1 MDPSYIYF
9 KEINIDQDNFF
20 TADFSKEN
28 EIEEVLFNKENEYG
42 VTGLTINSIL
52 PDEKI
57 LKIENVKEQKK
68 ISDEIQE
75 LIKNY
80 KEPDL
85 TFFIS
90 RPETNT
96 ITIPFVKK
104 NKSDLPKLK
113 LLYFNTSSKKNE
125 DFLMYDY
132 VGHLKKFGF
141 EWNHNAL
148 GFKFEIKIDNS
159 DSKKIKKNFF
169 TKRYKNKYQY

>member
-9 KEINIDQDNFF
+9 KEIDIDIDKSF

-52 PDEKI
+52 PDEKL

-90 RPETNT
+90 NPETAT
-96 ITIPFVKK
+96 IRIPFQKK
-104 NKSDLPKLK
+104 NESDLRKLK
-113 LLYFNTSSKKNE
+113 LTYFNTTTKKMKIFYCIIIW
-125 DFLMYDY
+125 DI
-132 VGHLKKFGF
+132 LKNLDLNGIIMLSVLNLK
-141 EWNHNAL
+141 
-148 GFKFEIKIDNS
+148 
-159 DSKKIKKNFF
+159 
-169 TKRYKNKYQY
+169 

>member
-1 MDPSYIYF
+1 MDPSYIYL
-9 KEINIDQDNFF
+9 KKIDIDQDKSF

-57 LKIENVKEQKK
+57 IKIENVKEQKR

-90 RPETNT
+90 HPETNT

-104 NKSDLPKLK
+104 NE
-113 LLYFNTSSKKNE
+113 LLYFNTSSKKKWRFFNVR
-125 DFLMYDY
+125 LC
-132 VGHLKKFGF
+132 
-141 EWNHNAL
+141 WT
-148 GFKFEIKIDNS
+148 S
-159 DSKKIKKNFF
+159 SKVWIWMES
-169 TKRYKNKYQY
+169 